1 MADNPMSDE
10 LDANA
15 TLICRCEEIR
25 SEEIAVALAL
35 GARTVNDV
43 KWRTRAGMGSCQGI
57 FCVPVIAAL
66 VAQATGVS
74 IDRVA
79 PVTSRPPV
87 RPLPLEALAAMETL
101 STVDE
106 ERDSNS
112 EERA

>member
-1 MADNPMSDE
+1 MAGNPMSDD
-10 LDANA
+10 LDVNS

-43 KWRTRAGMGSCQGI
+43 KRRTRAGMGTCQGI

-79 PVTSRPPV
+79 PMTARPPV
-87 RPLPLEALAAMETL
+87 RSLPLDALAAMATL
-101 STVDE
+101 SD
-106 ERDSNS
+106 R
-112 EERA
+112 R